1 MRVWAY
7 GCLVVWVWERAR
19 CLSSRTPNAG
29 DRACHPSLATSFVVQ
44 SDAVREKLEAIYAH
58 LYAHFGPQHW
68 WPGDSR
74 WEVMVG
80 AILTQ
85 NTSWLNVEKALAN
98 LKQAG
103 RLEPAEMRRTRLAVL
118 ARLIRPSGYFNL
130 KAKKLK
136 ALVEF
141 LFERYGGDP
150 ARLVGDELSAQRA
163 ELLKVYGIGPETADS
178 ILLYAAGKPVFVVD
192 AYSRRI
198 CARLGLA
205 REDASYEQLQ
215 QLFMDHL
222 DAEVG
227 YFNEYHALLVALGKR
242 ICTKRAPRCDQCP
255 LNDLCPKVGV
265 NPPLFPRGRRDLV
278 SSVKVGRYSPRI

>member
-1 MRVWAY
+1 M
-7 GCLVVWVWERAR
+7 AR
-19 CLSSRTPNAG
+19 
-29 DRACHPSLATSFVVQ
+29 
-44 SDAVREKLEAIYAH
+44 
-58 LYAHFGPQHW
+58 
-68 WPGDSR
+68 
-74 WEVMVG
+74 
-80 AILTQ
+80 
-85 NTSWLNVEKALAN
+85 
-98 LKQAG
+98 
-103 RLEPAEMRRTRLAVL
+103 RLALGGDGGRDPNTEYLVAQRREGACKPQASWAPGTCRDAPDAL
-118 ARLIRPSGYFNL
+118 GYTG
-130 KAKKLK
+130 ASHSP
-136 ALVEF
+136 
-141 LFERYGGDP
+141 FERYGGDP
-150 ARLVGDELSAQRA
+150 ARLVGDALSIQRD

-255 LNDLCPKVGV
+255 LNGLCPKVGV
-265 NPPLFPRGRRDLV
+265 NPPPTL
-278 SSVKVGRYSPRI
+278 SAWEA

>member
-1 MRVWAY
+1 MGEHGVF
-7 GCLVVWVWERAR
+7 LV
-19 CLSSRTPNAG
+19 T
-29 DRACHPSLATSFVVQ
+29 CHPLLPLSFVIQ
-44 SDAVREKLEAIYAH
+44 SDAVREKLEAIYAR

-68 WPGDSR
+68 WPGETR

-98 LKQAG
+98 LTQAG
-103 RLEPAEMRRTRLAVL
+103 RLEPAAMRRTRLATL
-118 ARLIRPSGYFNL
+118 ARLIHPSGYFNL

-150 ARLVGDELSAQRA
+150 ARWAGNPLSRQRE
-163 ELLKVYGIGPETADS
+163 ELLAVFGIGPETADS
-178 ILLYAAGKPVFVVD
+178 ILLYAGGQPIFVVD
-192 AYSRRI
+192 AYTRRI

-215 QLFMDHL
+215 RLFMGHL
-222 DAEVG
+222 EAEAG

-242 ICTKRAPRCDQCP
+242 ICTKRAPRCNQCP
-255 LNDLCPKVGV
+255 LDDLCPKIGI
-265 NPPLFPRGRRDLV
+265 NPT
-278 SSVKVGRYSPRI
+278 SSPNF